1 MDRVPINDDAT
12 MPARSVQTVTARPRA
27 PHRPG
32 VPWWAVVVAI
42 AVLVLV
48 VVDIGLNGPLDHLD
62 HQIAQRTGAWNL
74 RGHRA
79 TRWPLTVGVYF
90 GQRGVVLVA
99 AAVLAVGLT
108 WRAGT
113 CEPVLRLLTAVL
125 SLAAVVY
132 GFKFGLARNA
142 PIQDIQGVPAGHGAS
157 FPSGHIANAILLW
170 GLADWS
176 VQTWPTP
183 HRLRAV
189 IRIGRFVAPVA
200 VVVTMMLLN
209 YHWLSDFIGGAAVGV
224 ILLAVALW
232 PGWTQ
237 AAMAIDA
244 RWPRALNR
252 QKNARRN

>member
-1 MDRVPINDDAT
+1 V
-12 MPARSVQTVTARPRA
+12 
-27 PHRPG
+27 
-32 VPWWAVVVAI
+32 VPWWVVVVAI
-42 AVLVLV
+42 VVLVLV
-48 VVDIGLNGPLDHLD
+48 VVDISRNGPLDHLD
-62 HQIAQRTGAWNL
+62 HRIADRTGGWNL

-108 WRAGT
+108 WRFAT
-113 CEPVLRLLTAVL
+113 VEPVLRLLIAVL
-125 SLAAVVY
+125 SLGAVVY

-142 PIQDIQGVPAGHGAS
+142 PIQDIQGVPAGRGAS

-176 VQTWPTP
+176 VRTWPTP
-183 HRLRAV
+183 PWLSKV
-189 IRIGRFVAPVA
+189 IRIARFVAPVA
-200 VVVTMMLLN
+200 VLVAMMLLN

-232 PGWTQ
+232 PGWTPAA
-237 AAMAIDA
+237 AAMDA
-244 RWPRALNR
+244 RWPRALNP
-252 QKNARRN
+252 RNPLR